1 VRDIH
6 LVHAAR
12 TDGREYLVGTEGVA
26 WSRSLYLGNVC
37 VVVRSRAT
45 RNLVHLDEKSAFRR
59 SGPVGVP
66 IRVDSSRIVGSNS
79 KIIAEP
85 SFFHGG
91 PRQIFHIPDK
101 TTELV
106 RVVR

>member
-1 VRDIH
+1 LAIPANAPP
-6 LVHAAR
+6 L
-12 TDGREYLVGTEGVA
+12 
-26 WSRSLYLGNVC
+26 
-37 VVVRSRAT
+37 
-45 RNLVHLDEKSAFRR
+45 F
-59 SGPVGVP
+59 
-66 IRVDSSRIVGSNS
+66 SSRIVGSNS